1 MARPNGKNLKI
12 LGNILGH
19 SYGAAA
25 PIKDNGARGDGAS
38 NAWMENVSVDL
49 AGLASQS
56 QGCQA

>member
-1 MARPNGKNLKI
+1 MARPNGKNLKV

-19 SYGAAA
+19 SYWTAA
-25 PIKDNGARGDGAS
+25 PIKDNRAPWVGAS
-38 NAWMENVSVDL
+38 NVWMENVSVDL